1 MYEGSWVNVQDNKE
15 FWRSDMGLKLKA
27 IIWTFVY
34 VSHHWNAENVKRV
47 MSPRPEKQNGFEAWS
62 SLWTFLYIS
71 CLGGGAKNEG
81 GGEQTC
87 LLFPGFHKEIKL
99 LSLQHW

>member
-34 VSHHWNAENVKRV
+34 ASHH
-47 MSPRPEKQNGFEAWS
+47 
-62 SLWTFLYIS
+62 
-71 CLGGGAKNEG
+71 
-81 GGEQTC
+81 
-87 LLFPGFHKEIKL
+87 
-99 LSLQHW
+99 